1 MENVFT
7 NNNVKISDDILS
19 WKEAINLSAKPL
31 LDHDYIGKDYLDAIY
46 HNIDEFG
53 PYIDFG
59 FELAVPHARPEF
71 GVKKTGVSLLKLN
84 NSINLMN
91 DSNHPIKIII
101 TFCSVDNTSHI
112 DILKKISE
120 IFGDQNKLIRIKN
133 ANSVDEILNIINK

>member
-7 NNNVKISDDILS
+7 NDNVKISDDILS

-31 LDHDYIGKDYLDAIY
+31 LDDDYISKDYLDAIY

>member
-7 NNNVKISDDILS
+7 NENVKISDDILS

>member
-7 NNNVKISDDILS
+7 DDNVKISDDTLS

-31 LDHDYIGKDYLDAIY
+31 LDDDYIGKDYLDAIY

>member
-7 NNNVKISDDILS
+7 NDNVKISDDILS

>member
-1 MENVFT
+1 
-7 NNNVKISDDILS
+7 
-19 WKEAINLSAKPL
+19 
-31 LDHDYIGKDYLDAIY
+31 
-46 HNIDEFG
+46 
-53 PYIDFG
+53 
-59 FELAVPHARPEF
+59 
-71 GVKKTGVSLLKLN
+71 
-84 NSINLMN
+84 MN

>member
-7 NNNVKISDDILS
+7 NDNVKISDDILS

-31 LDHDYIGKDYLDAIY
+31 LDDDYIGKDYLDAIY

-71 GVKKTGVSLLKLN
+71 GVKRTGVSLLKLN

>member
-7 NNNVKISDDILS
+7 NDNVKISDDTLS

-31 LDHDYIGKDYLDAIY
+31 LDDDYIGKDYLDAIY

>member
-7 NNNVKISDDILS
+7 NDNVKISDDILS

-31 LDHDYIGKDYLDAIY
+31 LDDDYISKDYLDAIY

-84 NSINLMN
+84 NSINLMD